1 MSYEYIKVPAED
13 LESHISDG
21 ISELVHSIAKRIAE
35 HLESASDT
43 DLTLDEAVNAINE
56 NGWTLSD
63 LELEPDV
70 DDVAQ
75 LISDNNWSRSDL
87 GFPDIV
93 SEAIEES
100 GHVDILRQMSEVIRA
115 NTSDN
120 PWLMILTDAFHAADV
135 EARIEFLKQMNG
147 AFPKIFAA
155 AIPPVVQPVDAAAV
169 KREAVAELTAK
180 LATLLAS

>member
-13 LESHISDG
+13 LESHIRDG
-21 ISELVHSIAKRIAE
+21 ISESVRSIAKRIAE
-35 HLESASDT
+35 HLEAASDT
-43 DLTLDEAVNAINE
+43 DLTLDEAVSAINE

-75 LISDNNWSRSDL
+75 LISDHGWSRSDL
-87 GFPDIV
+87 GLPDTV

-100 GHVDILRQMSEVIRA
+100 GHGHVLRQISEV
-115 NTSDN
+115 TSDN
-120 PWLMILTDAFHAADV
+120 PWLMILTDAFHAADL
-135 EARIEFLKQMNG
+135 ETRIEFLKQMNG
-147 AFPKIFAA
+147 AFPTTFAT
-155 AIPPVVQPVDAAAV
+155 AIPLVVQPVDAAAV